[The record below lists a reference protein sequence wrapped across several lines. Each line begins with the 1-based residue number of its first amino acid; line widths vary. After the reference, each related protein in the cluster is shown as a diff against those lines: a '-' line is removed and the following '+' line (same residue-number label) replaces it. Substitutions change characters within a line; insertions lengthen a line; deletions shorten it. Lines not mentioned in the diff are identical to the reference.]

1 VAAKVNAGAGRAEIL
16 WHRARKVRAAG
27 KLGYASITQAAMRL
41 ADRGGLDALSMR
53 TLAERLGCGTMSL
66 YRYVRG
72 KDDLH
77 DLILDAAFGE
87 IAVAKAVSSDWRR
100 DLSKVF
106 GATRVVMLKHPWLAT
121 LLITRPAI
129 GPNYLRWFEFL
140 MEATAAPNRD
150 VLTQVRMIGTVW
162 AFVSGSVAYEA
173 GERENDRRNR
183 LTPAKKRAA
192 VGPYMAGVVGTGKFP
207 QLARYMEAGP
217 AHEPTER
224 DFEFGLRV
232 VLDGLAVTRRVHG
245 LGA

>member
-1 VAAKVNAGAGRAEIL
+1 MAEIL
-16 WHRARKVRAAG
+16 WQRIGKVREAG
-27 KLGYASITQAAMRL
+27 KLGYGPIAKAAMRL
-41 ADRGGLDALSMR
+41 ADSGGLDTVSMR
-53 TLAERLGCGTMSL
+53 TLAERLGSGTMSL

-87 IAVAKAVSSDWRR
+87 IAVPKAVSSDWRR
-100 DLSKVF
+100 DLTKVF
-106 GATRVVMLKHPWLAT
+106 GETRAVMLKHPWLAT

-129 GPNYLRWFEFL
+129 GPSYLRWFEFL

-150 VLTQVRMIGTVW
+150 VTTQVRMIGTVW

-173 GERENDRRNR
+173 AERENDRRNR

-192 VGPYMAGVVGTGKFP
+192 VGPYMKEVVATGNFR
-207 QLARYMEAGP
+207 QMARYMAGP

-232 VLDGLAVTRRVHG
+232 VLDGLAVTRKVHG